1 MKLSPAVLELIQA
14 ERALTFFSYCFSSIN
29 SMREIQD
36 LNLRGCSWIVKED
49 LLRILG
55 GLRRICYLDIS
66 FIPAVDDEV
75 AFFLGENHW
84 TSLIM
89 LQLRLCASLT
99 DKGLNDL
106 CEGLSRMREKRSR

>member
-1 MKLSPAVLELIQA
+1 M
-14 ERALTFFSYCFSSIN
+14 
-29 SMREIQD
+29 
-36 LNLRGCSWIVKED
+36 VKED